1 MDIHKEV
8 VNRRTIPTSLTGTS
22 LRLYYHL
29 AEPGPEVSA
38 HPNNLHICMAVGQYL
53 GFTLMAL
60 GSPGERRG
68 NWQEERLKAM
78 KDLKT
83 WAEDFECSS
92 GLICTHWILL
102 LSDVPGDVSLRYNA
116 TPFANND
123 TPRMAVVKEI
133 LEFHSERRLIS
144 ICRRMKSM

>member
-1 MDIHKEV
+1 MVFLLLARPLCFSK
-8 VNRRTIPTSLTGTS
+8 LTGTS

-29 AEPGPEVSA
+29 AEPGPEVSV
-38 HPNNLHICMAVGQYL
+38 HPNNLHICMAVSQYL

-116 TPFANND
+116 IPFANND
-123 TPRMAVVKEI
+123 MPRMAVVKEI

-144 ICRRMKSM
+144 ICRWMKSI